1 MHERNLYIKRITP
14 LINTPVIKVITG
26 MRRVGKSCL
35 LKLIIERLRA
45 GNVKT
50 QQIVYINKESLEFD
64 FIRNYQDLHAYVKKR
79 FADVKGLKY
88 LFVDEIQEIEKWEKA
103 ITSFF
108 SDADIDIFITGSNA
122 HLLSSEIAT
131 LISGRYIEIPVY
143 ALGFEEFLQFRGIE
157 KPDVSKEFATF
168 LKYGGFPAIHHFDLE
183 EEVVYQYISALYDT
197 ILLKDVVKR
206 NNVRNIHLLENV
218 SRYLFDNIGNIFSAK
233 RVADYIRS
241 QRMSVGVETVQ
252 NYIAYL
258 LSTFAIH
265 KVSRY
270 DIKGKR
276 LLELHEKYYLGDI
289 GMRHAI
295 LGFREGD
302 ISGLLENL
310 VFLELKRRGYKV
322 FIGQLGKQEIDF
334 IAEKKNRKIYI
345 QVAYLLATPETIER
359 EFSVLLRINDNYP
372 KYVLSM
378 DTVFG
383 NDVQGIQR
391 INLIDFLLQKQFS
404 PNSLTAAMTVSDLR

>member
-1 MHERNLYIKRITP
+1 M
-14 LINTPVIKVITG
+14 V
-26 MRRVGKSCL
+26 
-35 LKLIIERLRA
+35 IERLGA

-79 FADVKGLKY
+79 FSDVKGPKY

-131 LISGRYIEIPVY
+131 LISGRYVEIPVY

-157 KPDVSKEFATF
+157 KPDASKEFAIF

-233 RVADYIRS
+233 KVADYVRS

-258 LSTFAIH
+258 LSTFAVH

-345 QVAYLLATPETIER
+345 QVAYLLATPETVER
-359 EFSVLLRINDNYP
+359 EFSVLLRIDDNYP

-391 INLIDFLLQKQFS
+391 INLIDFLLGHDRAD
-404 PNSLTAAMTVSDLR
+404 SL

>member
-1 MHERNLYIKRITP
+1 MHERNLYIDRITP

-143 ALGFEEFLQFRGIE
+143 ALGFEEFLLFRGIE
-157 KPDVSKEFATF
+157 KQDISREFAIF
-168 LKYGGFPAIHHFDLE
+168 LRYGGFPAIHHFDLE

-233 RVADYIRS
+233 KVADYIRS

-391 INLIDFLLQKQFS
+391 INLVDFLLRKQFS
-404 PNSLTAAMTVSDLR
+404 PNSITAAMTASDLR

>member
-1 MHERNLYIKRITP
+1 MHERNLYIDRITP

-143 ALGFEEFLQFRGIE
+143 ALGFEEFLLFRGIE
-157 KPDVSKEFATF
+157 KQDISREFAIF
-168 LKYGGFPAIHHFDLE
+168 LRYGGFPAIHHFDLE

-233 RVADYIRS
+233 KVADYIRS

-391 INLIDFLLQKQFS
+391 INLIDFLLGHDRAD
-404 PNSLTAAMTVSDLR
+404 SL

>member
-1 MHERNLYIKRITP
+1 MHERNLYIDRIIP

-143 ALGFEEFLQFRGIE
+143 ALGFEEFLLFRGIE
-157 KPDVSKEFATF
+157 KQDISREFAIF
-168 LKYGGFPAIHHFDLE
+168 LRYGGFPAIHHFDLE

-197 ILLKDVVKR
+197 IILKDVVKR

-233 RVADYIRS
+233 KVADYIRS

-322 FIGQLGKQEIDF
+322 FIGQLGNQEIDF

-391 INLIDFLLQKQFS
+391 INLIDFLLGHDRAD
-404 PNSLTAAMTVSDLR
+404 SL

>member
-1 MHERNLYIKRITP
+1 MHERNLYIDRIIP

-143 ALGFEEFLQFRGIE
+143 ALGFEEFLLFRGIE
-157 KPDVSKEFATF
+157 KPDISREFAIF
-168 LKYGGFPAIHHFDLE
+168 LRYGGFPAIHHFDLE

-233 RVADYIRS
+233 KVADYIRS

-322 FIGQLGKQEIDF
+322 FIGQLGNQEIDF

-359 EFSVLLRINDNYP
+359 EFSVLLRIDDNYP

-391 INLIDFLLQKQFS
+391 INLIDFLLRKQFS
-404 PNSLTAAMTVSDLR
+404 PNSITAAMTASDLH

>member
-1 MHERNLYIKRITP
+1 MYERNLYIDRITP

-35 LKLIIERLRA
+35 LKLVIEKLRA

-79 FADVKGLKY
+79 FASVKGPKY

-131 LISGRYIEIPVY
+131 LISGRYVEIPVY
-143 ALGFEEFLQFRGIE
+143 ALGFEEFLLFRGVE
-157 KPDVSKEFATF
+157 KQDTNREFATF
-168 LKYGGFPAIHHFDLE
+168 LRYGGFPAIHHFDME

-197 ILLKDVVKR
+197 ILLKDVIKR

-233 RVADYIRS
+233 RIADYIRS

-258 LSTFAIH
+258 LSTFAVH

-345 QVAYLLATPETIER
+345 QVAYLLATQETVER

-391 INLIDFLLQKQFS
+391 INLVDFLLGYDRANEQK
-404 PNSLTAAMTVSDLR
+404 

>member
-1 MHERNLYIKRITP
+1 MHERNLYIDRITP

-35 LKLIIERLRA
+35 LKLLIERLRA

-64 FIRNYQDLHAYVKKR
+64 FIRNYQELHAYVKKR
-79 FADVKGLKY
+79 FASVKGPKY

-131 LISGRYIEIPVY
+131 LISGRYVEIPVY
-143 ALGFEEFLQFRGIE
+143 ALGFEEFLLFRGIE
-157 KPDVSKEFATF
+157 KQDTSREFATF
-168 LKYGGFPAIHHFDLE
+168 LRYGGFPAIHHFDLE

-197 ILLKDVVKR
+197 ILLKDVIKR

-233 RVADYIRS
+233 KVADYIRS

-258 LSTFAIH
+258 LSTFAVH

-276 LLELHEKYYLGDI
+276 ILELHEKYYLGDI

-334 IAEKKNRKIYI
+334 IAEKKNQKIYI
-345 QVAYLLATPETIER
+345 QVAYLLATPETVER

-391 INLIDFLLQKQFS
+391 INLVDFLLGHNRAKGQK
-404 PNSLTAAMTVSDLR
+404 

>member
-1 MHERNLYIKRITP
+1 
-14 LINTPVIKVITG
+14 

-35 LKLIIERLRA
+35 LKLLIERLRA

-64 FIRNYQDLHAYVKKR
+64 FIRNYQELHAYVKKR
-79 FADVKGLKY
+79 FASVKGPKY

-131 LISGRYIEIPVY
+131 LISGRYVEIPVY
-143 ALGFEEFLQFRGIE
+143 ALGFEEFLLFRGIE
-157 KPDVSKEFATF
+157 KQDTSREFATF
-168 LKYGGFPAIHHFDLE
+168 LRYGGFPAIHHFDLE

-197 ILLKDVVKR
+197 ILLKDVIKR

-233 RVADYIRS
+233 RIADYIRS

-258 LSTFAIH
+258 LSTFAVH

-345 QVAYLLATPETIER
+345 QVAYLLATQETIER

-391 INLIDFLLQKQFS
+391 INLVDFLLGHDRAKEQK
-404 PNSLTAAMTVSDLR
+404 

>member
-1 MHERNLYIKRITP
+1 MHERNLYIDRITP

-35 LKLIIERLRA
+35 LKLVIERLGS
-45 GNVKT
+45 GNVKA

-143 ALGFEEFLQFRGIE
+143 SLGFEEFLLFRGIE
-157 KPDVSKEFATF
+157 KPDASKEFATF
-168 LKYGGFPAIHHFDLE
+168 LRYGGFPAIHHFDLE

-233 RVADYIRS
+233 RVADYVRS

-258 LSTFAIH
+258 LSTFAVH

-276 LLELHEKYYLGDI
+276 LLELYEKYYLGDI

-310 VFLELKRRGYKV
+310 VFLELKRKGYKV
-322 FIGQLGKQEIDF
+322 FIGQFGNQEIDF

-345 QVAYLLATPETIER
+345 QVAYLLVTPETVER
-359 EFSVLLRINDNYP
+359 EFSVLLRIDDNYP

-383 NDVQGIQR
+383 NDIQGIQR
-391 INLIDFLLQKQFS
+391 INLIDFLLGHDI
-404 PNSLTAAMTVSDLR
+404 L

>member
-1 MHERNLYIKRITP
+1 MHVRNLYIDRIAP

-35 LKLIIERLRA
+35 LKLVIERLQAENVRA
-45 GNVKT
+45 H
-50 QQIVYINKESLEFD
+50 QIVFINKESIEFD
-64 FIRNYQDLHAYVKKR
+64 FIRNYQDLHTYVKKC
-79 FADVKGLKY
+79 FTGVKGPKY

-131 LISGRYIEIPVY
+131 LISGRYVEIPVY
-143 ALGFEEFLQFRGIE
+143 ALGFEEFLLFRGID
-157 KPDVSKEFATF
+157 KTDASREFATF
-168 LKYGGFPAIHHFDLE
+168 LKYGGFPAIHHFDLD
-183 EEVVYQYISALYDT
+183 EEVIYQYISALYDT
-197 ILLKDVVKR
+197 ILLKDIVKR
-206 NNVRNIHLLENV
+206 NNIRNVHLLENV
-218 SRYLFDNIGNIFSAK
+218 GRYLFDNIGNIFSAK
-233 RVADYIRS
+233 RVADYVKS

-258 LSTFAIH
+258 LSTFAVH

-289 GMRHAI
+289 GLRHAM
-295 LGFREGD
+295 LGFQERD

-322 FIGQLGKQEIDF
+322 FIGQFGNQEIDF

-345 QVAYLLATPETIER
+345 QVAYLLATPETVER
-359 EFSVLLRINDNYP
+359 EFSVLSHVKDNYP

-383 NDVQGIQR
+383 NDVRGIQR
-391 INLIDFLLQKQFS
+391 INLIDFLLGHHRAD
-404 PNSLTAAMTVSDLR
+404 SL

>member
-1 MHERNLYIKRITP
+1 MHERNLYIDRITP

-64 FIRNYQDLHAYVKKR
+64 FIRNYQELHVYVKKR
-79 FADVKGLKY
+79 FADVKSPKY

-143 ALGFEEFLQFRGIE
+143 ALGFEEFLLFRGIE
-157 KPDVSKEFATF
+157 NLDTNREFVTF
-168 LKYGGFPAIHHFDLE
+168 LKYGGFPAIHHFKLE
-183 EEVVYQYISALYDT
+183 EDVVYQYISALYDT

-218 SRYLFDNIGNIFSAK
+218 SQYLFDNIGNIFSAK
-233 RVADYIRS
+233 KVADYVRS

-258 LSTFAIH
+258 LSTFAVH

-270 DIKGKR
+270 DIKEKR
-276 LLELHEKYYLGDI
+276 LLELHEKYFLGDI

-322 FIGQLGKQEIDF
+322 FIGRFGNQEIDF
-334 IAEKKNRKIYI
+334 IAEKKNRRIYI
-345 QVAYLLATPETIER
+345 QVAYLLATPETIKR

-383 NDVQGIQR
+383 NDVRGIQR
-391 INLIDFLLQKQFS
+391 INLIDFLLGHDRTM
-404 PNSLTAAMTVSDLR
+404 L